1 MEDNFRVRVGKIFGS
16 LSSSAS
22 PNPSSLWS
30 LTDDEIEKN
39 EWNRHKD
46 EAEPETELETLFAK
60 RRQKKAEDFSA
71 ELEKD
76 ILDLDDDI
84 IEDDETQARDSCGS
98 SSQSVRGDDYN
109 DEEWEIK
116 SNIGADCTLDYE
128 EEEDQY
134 DKQAVGKEKPGDR
147 LYLKEINDYV
157 TDACTFDELPES
169 LKDVARDPRANH
181 IAAELRLKED
191 AEAAKKIDT
200 LRVSEKDDHSVT
212 NAETNTS
219 EDANPKPILKRG
231 DTQPDTKRQK
241 RVRFDSECKD
251 DFDEKSKGD
260 EAMVSNEVST
270 LPVDFPSSIPD
281 YIQNPSKYT
290 RYTFDSEDMD
300 EKSNREAYMDFL
312 NMVKKSNTTESPN
325 DEYFE
330 LPKTVTFIPK
340 RKTGDIAMAENDT
353 KSKQN
358 QDGKRGLPISIT
370 AGDEEVNE
378 VCAMEEDE
386 PETVTDKLVGYQ
398 KSGRKYRMKA
408 KTESE

>member
-109 DEEWEIK
+109 DEEWEIR

-134 DKQAVGKEKPGDR
+134 DKQA
-147 LYLKEINDYV
+147 
-157 TDACTFDELPES
+157 LPES

-312 NMVKKSNTTESPN
+312 NMVKKSNTIESPN